1 MHGLGYHPA
10 QWRHPMTPAG
20 GNMDV
25 RHYVHM
31 ARTAERG
38 LFDMVFLADTVG
50 LHDYDEPPGA
60 LARMST
66 SVQFEPITLLS
77 ALAMTTS
84 RVGLVASAST
94 TYNEPYHIARK
105 LASLDHLSGGRA
117 GWNVVTSHTD
127 MEAQNFGLD
136 QNPDYVDRYARAEE
150 FVDVVRGLWDTWEDG
165 AFLLDKAQGLY
176 FDAAKQH
183 VLDHKGPH
191 FSVRGPL
198 TVAPTPQGQP
208 VIVQAG
214 ASEQGRNLAAAT
226 ANVVYT
232 AARSLKQ
239 AQEFYAS
246 VKGRMAKFG
255 RHPDDLKIMPGLLP
269 VIGRTE
275 QEARDKYEELQ
286 KLVDPDLG
294 LACIAQSMGDFT
306 GYPIDG
312 PVPKLPS
319 WRLQSRGDILYE
331 LARTRHWTIRQLY
344 LEIAAGNGHNQII
357 GTPDQVVDFM
367 QAWLEND
374 AADGFNILPL
384 HQPTSLEDFV
394 DLVVPEMQRRGLFRR
409 SYEGS
414 TLRDH
419 LGVTRPVSRYA
430 KARSEA
436 VPGA

>member
-10 QWRHPMTPAG
+10 QWRHAETPAG

-77 ALAMTTS
+77 SLAMVTS

-105 LASLDHLSGGRA
+105 IASLDHLSGGRA

-136 QNPDYVDRYARAEE
+136 ENPNYVDRYGRAEE
-150 FVDVVRGLWDTWEDG
+150 FVEVVRGLWDTWEEG
-165 AFLLDKAQGLY
+165 AFLLDKAKGIN
-176 FDAAKQH
+176 FDASKQH
-183 VLDHKGPH
+183 VLDHRGKH

-198 TVAPTPQGQP
+198 TVAPTPQGHP

-214 ASEQGRNLAAAT
+214 ASEQGRSLAAAT

-246 VKGRMAKFG
+246 VKGRMAKYG
-255 RHPDDLKIMPGLLP
+255 RDPDDLKIMPGLLA
-269 VIGRTE
+269 VVGRTE
-275 QEARDKYEELQ
+275 QEAKDKYEALQ
-286 KLVDPDLG
+286 QLVDPALG

-312 PVPKLPS
+312 PVPKFPK

-331 LARTRHWTIRQLY
+331 LALRNNLTIRQLY
-344 LEIAAGNGHNQII
+344 FEIAAGNGHNQVI
-357 GTPDQVVDFM
+357 GTPSQVVDFM
-367 QAWLEND
+367 QEWLEND
-374 AADGFNILPL
+374 GADGFNVLPL

-394 DLVVPEMQRRGLFRR
+394 DLVVPEMQRRGLFRTR
-409 SYEGS
+409 YEGS
-414 TLRDH
+414 TLREH
-419 LGVTRPVSRYA
+419 LGVARPVNRYTRA
-430 KARSEA
+430 KSEA
-436 VPGA
+436 AFSK